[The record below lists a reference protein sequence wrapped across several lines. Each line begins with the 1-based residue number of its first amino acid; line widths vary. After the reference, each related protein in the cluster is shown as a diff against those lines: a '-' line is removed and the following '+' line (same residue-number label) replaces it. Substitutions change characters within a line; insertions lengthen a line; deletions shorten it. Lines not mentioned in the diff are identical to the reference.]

1 MPADETIQQQNTLY
15 IYIYIRYVVWHRQ
28 RKHMRNADQGCQHN
42 TQNDIQFSINYAES
56 EIK

>member
-15 IYIYIRYVVWHRQ
+15 IRYVVWHRQ
-28 RKHMRNADQGCQHN
+28 HKHMRNADQGCQHN